1 MGTEPP
7 TEYEEPWLLGNRVRS
22 DAARAEAAR
31 FQRCALPSRKSHGTD
46 HDNWR
51 SRNGSSEE
59 KSNGDTEGGFQRH
72 FHSRLKGTKPT
83 PQYEVYNRSSN
94 HGYPNRSAYNIQ
106 ETNSFTRSRYHRQ
119 HSSYKPSG
127 NIFTWDTRIG
137 ATCNAEYFNFTHL
150 EQLDKMTSDR
160 VIATLMK
167 QRTEFEQFL
176 NSTFTP
182 DALVMTVRVLK
193 NLCKGNFTENMTGIL
208 SRACSE
214 TFLKS
219 LETYLMSLPFENES
233 AAKKSNNIYWE
244 DRNGFWKNLIEIFQ
258 TMVDLLPS
266 KARDELPGILD
277 KMNIIITSIE
287 NNQDYVIDKNVK
299 TAALDMSNKL
309 QSQLQIFEMKSAIHA
324 KRPEELEE
332 SPPEDFRSL
341 SIIPTKKDLLDSHPF
356 IRINKVKE
364 AYSSV
369 EHYLDV
375 QFRLLRE
382 DFIGPLRDGID
393 EYLNDFNQRR
403 NKNLRI
409 YKKVRFVIPNS
420 DDFGVI
426 RDGVEIFFGIKNNI
440 NWRDSKRLIFGGLL
454 CLSNDNF
461 NTILFATI
469 SHRDEKYLEKGI
481 LTIKPCGGTEITSE
495 FYDSDFVMLEPKLY
509 FEPYFVVLNAMLHMN
524 ERNFPMRNYL
534 VDADTSTFRPR
545 YINSTYLTFGETIFS
560 YKGIELPVASN
571 RTWPSAQELNLDEM
585 QYKAFKSALTQELV
599 LIQGPPGTGKT
610 FLALQII
617 RTILENREYW
627 LKHGPVMVV
636 CLTNHALDQILDGIL
651 KYTDSIVRVGSRSSN
666 PRLEQC
672 SIKNKRSNSFI
683 FSDSARN
690 AQSNMHF
697 AKRKLQYNIQ
707 EIKETCNVIEN
718 LTQENS
724 IVSVYELQ
732 KYCRE
737 SALYEL
743 NNQDLLKRLFG
754 FSAEYITVEQLL
766 KHRATL
772 RHKNFEWKSNLVE
785 PVTRKNSTYS
795 THELDMPW
803 QTQLF
808 SKLFFSLGLCEF
820 VIPLEC
826 IDELIHENYAQMH
839 LCTNEMSILPFNP
852 TTELEYDITELRK
865 LRSKLQQQLAQ
876 HPLLTTEK
884 NRRPQHPNWEEYW
897 RWITISYENAMSTL
911 AELKKRSG
919 YLLQELKNAK
929 EYFDLEILQE
939 HEVIGITTT
948 AAARLHTSIRALH
961 APIVLVEEA
970 AEILEAH
977 VVCSLTKSCQ
987 HLILV
992 GDHKQLRPKAAV
1004 HKLGTKYNLNISLFE
1019 RMINI
1024 HGDYTQLTNQHR
1036 MRPEIAALICP
1047 SIYDTLYNH
1056 ESVCAYPPIEGVSK
1070 NLFFLHHEHK
1080 EVSSDH
1086 NDDTWTNPHEAKF
1099 LVAFARHLILQGYDV
1114 SEITIVCTYAGQ
1126 LFVLI
1131 KERERY
1137 SILRNLRITTIDNY
1151 QGEENKII
1159 LLSLVR
1165 NNEEGNVGF
1174 LSEENRVCVALSRA
1188 RAGLYIMGNM
1198 HNLTTNNHI
1207 WPKIKNVLENDN
1219 AIGDCL
1225 ELQCQIHPDELLSV
1239 QSSMDFQKSPEGGC
1253 LRKCDTKLSCG
1264 HTCLSVCHVL
1274 DRKHVAEHKCHQPCR
1289 KACPK
1294 GHPCPFTCSQT
1305 CKDCLVFEDRELKCG
1320 HTVPVPCWVDSGSFL
1335 CPVMVNGTLPDCNH
1349 TVVKPCHKSV
1359 KDYPCSYPCDV
1370 RVPCGHSCELNCHVN
1385 DDPDHLT
1392 YMCQKE
1398 CTKTNLNCTMNHVC
1412 KKQCSEKCIL
1422 CDIKMKKERS
1432 CGHYFDCLCSED
1444 VEGIVCNKPCKR
1456 DMDCGHKC
1464 QLKCSEICGKC
1475 QVIVE
1480 KTSTCGHNIKLKC
1493 CEEATSSKCSNECK
1507 LKLACGHP
1515 CKAKC
1520 KDPCTTACKLMVRRS
1535 ELGLCGH
1542 NFSVPCYLQGTRNL
1556 LELLKYCKEPC
1567 MTELACGHICKGNC
1581 GYCKQGRIHTPCGE
1595 ICGNILVCGH
1605 KCEVPCRQE
1614 CPPCKKVCEV
1624 KCRHNRCNKK
1634 CGEPCTPCKEK
1645 CGWGCSHS
1653 KCTKSCSELCDR
1665 EPCNEECPKLL
1676 KCGHPCV
1683 GFCGEPCPPLCRICN
1698 KEELIDEFFFGN
1710 EDEPNARF
1718 ILLEDCGHCIESEG
1732 LLKWVSERSD
1742 PIQMKT
1748 CPRCKT
1754 FISKCMRIMNQI
1766 KTDVAD
1772 VQAIKKKIFGDQTC
1786 LLNQQ
1791 QLFVKEIKR
1800 MQENR
1805 ISQSF
1810 PDLNNFL
1817 KILHTKVFPMTKKKR
1832 RQVLDV
1838 RATEAT
1844 KITLNILQHVIEKLE
1859 NIDPTITIY
1868 PWLNDQV
1875 VMLVQSLSIRGQ
1887 ISNQE
1892 INDIEKELQRL
1903 HYMAEICKMNL
1914 QIVFQHNDT
1923 VEHEID
1929 FINLVEKL
1937 TSVHKFTEERE
1948 LDIKNQIHLLTP
1960 LLDMKKVIL
1969 MDNER
1974 KMIVKAMGYKQGH
1987 WFKCPNGHIYTI
1999 GDCGGAMEESN
2010 CNECGAAIGG
2020 GSHRLRSDNSLAT
2033 DMDGATRPA
2042 WPL

>member
-1 MGTEPP
+1 M
-7 TEYEEPWLLGNRVRS
+7 RRS
-22 DAARAEAAR
+22 ND
-31 FQRCALPSRKSHGTD
+31 G
-46 HDNWR
+46 DNWR
-51 SRNGSSEE
+51 NRNGSSEQ

-72 FHSRLKGTKPT
+72 FHSRSKYGTKPS
-83 PQYEVYNRSSN
+83 PQYEVYSRSPN
-94 HGYPNRSAYNIQ
+94 HGYSNRSGYNLQ
-106 ETNSFTRSRYHRQ
+106 GTNSFTRPRYHRYN
-119 HSSYKPSG
+119 SSYTPSG
-127 NIFTWDTRIG
+127 NTSTWGGRIET
-137 ATCNAEYFNFTHL
+137 TCNVQYFNFTQL
-150 EQLDKMTSDR
+150 EQLDKMTSDK
-160 VIATLMK
+160 VIIMLMK

-182 DALVMTVRVLK
+182 DALVVTLRVLR
-193 NLCKGNFTENMTGIL
+193 NLCRGNFTENVTGIL

-219 LETYLMSLPFENES
+219 LESYLMSLPFEIES
-233 AAKKSNNIYWE
+233 AAKKSNKIYWE

-258 TMVDLLPS
+258 TMLDLLPS
-266 KARDELPGILD
+266 KARDELPGILN

-287 NNQDYVIDKNVK
+287 NNQDYVIDKNIK

-309 QSQLQIFEMKSAIHA
+309 QSQLQTFEMKSAICA
-324 KRPEELEE
+324 KESEKLEE
-332 SPPEDFRSL
+332 NPPEDFRSL
-341 SIIPTKKDLLDSHPF
+341 SIIPTIKDLFDSHPF
-356 IRINKVKE
+356 IRINKVTE
-364 AYSSV
+364 AYNSV

-375 QFRLLRE
+375 HFRLLRE
-382 DFIGPLRDGID
+382 DFVRPLRNGIE
-393 EYLNDFNQRR
+393 EYLNDFNQRQ

-409 YKKVRFVIPNS
+409 YKRVRFVVPER
-420 DDFGVI
+420 DDYGDVH
-426 RDGVEIFFGIKNNI
+426 DGVEIFFGIKSHV
-440 NWRDSKRLIFGGLL
+440 NWRDSKRLMFGGLL
-454 CLSNDNF
+454 CLSKDNF

-469 SHRDEKYLEKGI
+469 SNRDERNLAQGI
-481 LTIKPCGGTEITSE
+481 LTIKPCNGTEITSE
-495 FYDSDFVMLEPKLY
+495 IYNHDFVMLEPKLY
-509 FEPYFVVLNAMLHMN
+509 FEPYFRVLNAMLHMD
-524 ERNFPMRNYL
+524 ETNFPMRNYL

-545 YINSTYLTFGETIFS
+545 YINLAYLRFGEIIFR
-560 YKGIELPVASN
+560 YKGIGLPVASDQ
-571 RTWPSAQELNLDEM
+571 TWPSAQKLNLDEM
-585 QYKAFKSALTQELV
+585 QYKAFKSALTQEFA

-617 RTILENREYW
+617 RTMLENREYW
-627 LKHGPVMVV
+627 LEHGPVLVV

-651 KYTDSIVRVGSRSSN
+651 KYTDSIVRVGNRSNN
-666 PRLEQC
+666 PKLEEC
-672 SIKNKRSNSFI
+672 TLKNKRNNSFI
-683 FSDSARN
+683 IGNSARR
-690 AQSNMHF
+690 AQSNMYF
-697 AKRKLQYNIQ
+697 AKQQFQYHLQRIERTCILIQ
-707 EIKETCNVIEN
+707 N
-718 LTQENS
+718 LTRENTVVLS
-724 IVSVYELQ
+724 HDLQ
-732 KYCRE
+732 KYCGD
-737 SALYEL
+737 LVLLEL
-743 NNQDLLKRLFG
+743 DSRDIFK
-754 FSAEYITVEQLL
+754 QLL
-766 KHRATL
+766 GPSISEVEY
-772 RHKNFEWKSNLVE
+772 FESRCNLVE
-785 PVTRKNSTYS
+785 PEPTGNSAY
-795 THELDMPW
+795 PW
-803 QTQLF
+803 QT
-808 SKLFFSLGLCEF
+808 KLFHKLRCSLSDSDF
-820 VIPLEC
+820 VLPLKC
-826 IDELIHENYAQMH
+826 IDELIHEIYAQMH
-839 LCTNEMSILPFNP
+839 LCRNEMSILPFDP
-852 TTELEYDITELRK
+852 TTELEYDIAELRK
-865 LRSKLQQQLAQ
+865 LRANLEQKLAQ
-876 HPLLTTEK
+876 HPLLNTEE
-884 NRRPQHPNWEEYW
+884 NRRPQHPNWEKYW
-897 RWITISYENAMSTL
+897 QWITISYEGAMSDL
-911 AELKKRSG
+911 VKLKERSG
-919 YLLQELKNAK
+919 YWLQELNKAK
-929 EYFDLEILQE
+929 ESFDLEILRE

-948 AAARLHTSIRALH
+948 TAARLHASLRALH

-977 VVCSLTKSCQ
+977 VVCTLTKSCQ

-1004 HKLGTKYNLNISLFE
+1004 HELGTKYNLNISLFE
-1019 RMINI
+1019 RMVNI
-1024 HGDYTQLTNQHR
+1024 QGDYTQLTSQHR
-1036 MRPEIAALICP
+1036 MRPEIAGLICP
-1047 SIYDTLYNH
+1047 SIYETLHNH
-1056 ESVCAYPPIEGVSK
+1056 ESVCAYPSIKGVSK
-1070 NLFFLHHEHK
+1070 NLFFLHHEHE
-1080 EVSSDH
+1080 EVSSEY
-1086 NDDTWTNPHEAKF
+1086 NDDSWTNPHEAKF
-1099 LVAFARHLILQGYDV
+1099 LVALTRHLILQGYDV

-1137 SILRNLRITTIDNY
+1137 AILRDLRITTIDNY

-1165 NNEEGNVGF
+1165 NNKEGNIGF
-1174 LSEENRVCVALSRA
+1174 LREENRVCVALSRA
-1188 RAGLYIMGNM
+1188 REGLYITGNM
-1198 HNLTTNNHI
+1198 HNLTKNNHI
-1207 WPKIKNVLENDN
+1207 WPKIKNVLESGNT
-1219 AIGDCL
+1219 IGDCL
-1225 ELQCQIHPDELLSV
+1225 ELQCQIHPAELISV
-1239 QSSMDFQKSPEGGC
+1239 QGSVDFQKSPEGGC
-1253 LRKCDTKLSCG
+1253 LRKCDAKLSCG
-1264 HTCLSVCHVL
+1264 HTCLSVCHVV
-1274 DRKHVAEHKCHQPCR
+1274 DREHIAEHKCHQPCL

-1294 GHPCPFTCSQT
+1294 SHPCPLTCSQT
-1305 CKDCLVFEDRELKCG
+1305 CKDCLVVENRELKCG
-1320 HTVPVPCWVDSGSFL
+1320 HTVPVPCWVDSDSFL

-1349 TVVKPCHKSV
+1349 TVLKPCHKSV
-1359 KDYPCSYPCDV
+1359 NDYPCSHPCDV

-1385 DDPDHLT
+1385 KDPDHLT
-1392 YMCQKE
+1392 YKCKKD
-1398 CTKTNLNCTMNHVC
+1398 CTRTNLNCSMNHAC
-1412 KKQCSEKCIL
+1412 KKQCSQKCDL
-1422 CDIKMKKERS
+1422 CDINMKKERS
-1432 CGHYFDCLCSED
+1432 CGHYFECLCSQD
-1444 VEGIVCNKPCKR
+1444 VEAIVCNKPCKR

-1464 QLKCSEICGKC
+1464 HLKCGEVCGKC

-1480 KTSTCGHNIKLKC
+1480 KASTCGHKMKLKC

-1520 KDPCTTACKLMVRRS
+1520 KDPCTTVCKLMVHRS
-1535 ELGLCGH
+1535 QRGLCGH
-1542 NFSVPCYLQGTRNL
+1542 NFSVPCYLQETGNP

-1567 MTELACGHICKGNC
+1567 VTELACGHICKGNC

-1645 CGWGCSHS
+1645 CGWGCPHS
-1653 KCTKSCSELCDR
+1653 KCTKRCFEFCDR

-1676 KCGHPCV
+1676 KCGHSCV

-1698 KEELIDEFFFGN
+1698 KEELMEEFFLGN

-1732 LLKWVSERSD
+1732 LMKWVSERSD
-1742 PIQMKT
+1742 PIQIKT

-1754 FISKCMRIMNQI
+1754 FVSKCMRIMNQI

-1772 VQAIKKKIFGDQTC
+1772 VQAIKKKIFGDQTW

-1791 QLFVKEIKR
+1791 QLFLKEIKR

-1805 ISQSF
+1805 ISQNF
-1810 PDLNNFL
+1810 LDLNNFL
-1817 KILHTKVFPMTKKKR
+1817 RVLHTKVLPMTKKKR

-1838 RATEAT
+1838 RATETT
-1844 KITLNILQHVIEKLE
+1844 KITLNILQHIIEKLE

-1868 PWLNDQV
+1868 PWLNNQV

-1903 HYMAEICKMNL
+1903 HYMVEICKMNL
-1914 QIVFQHNDT
+1914 QIVFQHSDT
-1923 VEHEID
+1923 VGHEIG

-1937 TSVHKFTEERE
+1937 TSIHKFTEERE
-1948 LDIKNQIHLLTP
+1948 LDIKNQIHILAP

-1974 KMIVKAMGYKQGH
+1974 KMIVKAIGYKQGH

-1999 GDCGGAMEESN
+1999 GDCGGAMEESK